1 MTRFLYYIPGALA
14 GAASVMV
21 WLFMLDPTVSPA
33 APLLRL
39 LGYGT
44 FGLVIEPGHL
54 AVLFAMIAFWTGAG
68 GWIVVMYGALNN
80 IPLDII
86 DAARI
91 DGAGGWSIARR
102 IQIPMLRKW
111 IVYMVILA
119 FAAGT
124 QLFVEPQLIS
134 EASLGVA
141 GRDFSLTSAL
151 LRLRVPEQQRQLR
164 LCDLRRAAR
173 GVRGRG
179 SPVRDPVEV
188 LRCELTPPPRLR
200 PGPPLPGARAAGLA
214 LCRARP
220 AFPATWRQGCCS
232 PPSCCSSSLP
242 VLWLLL
248 AATKTDPELV
258 YRSPFSFGSWHALR
272 ENWDALTSF
281 QGDTILLWLRNST
294 LQAFGAL
301 VITLLAGIPA
311 GYALAMME
319 FRGRRVLLVVTLVVM
334 LMPAT
339 TLVIPLFLE
348 LNAVHLIG
356 TMWSVVLP
364 YSFYPFGV
372 YLTYIYFS
380 TALPRDLLA
389 AAKIDGCSEFGAFR
403 RVALPLATPVVALVG
418 FFSFVANW
426 TNYFLP
432 YVMLPESNQYPV
444 QVGLGLLLTD
454 VPQFNPTA
462 GTAAVLRPELALATL
477 LAISPVLIVFLF
489 AQRFL
494 VTGLLAGSTKE

>member
-1 MTRFLYYIPGALA
+1 MPADTA
-14 GAASVMV
+14 
-21 WLFMLDPTVSPA
+21 TPA
-33 APLLRL
+33 APRASAPRRPRRRARALPRPASIP
-39 LGYGT
+39 GY
-44 FGLVIEPGHL
+44 L
-54 AVLFAMIAFWTGAG
+54 
-68 GWIVVMYGALNN
+68 
-80 IPLDII
+80 
-86 DAARI
+86 
-91 DGAGGWSIARR
+91 
-102 IQIPMLRKW
+102 
-111 IVYMVILA
+111 
-119 FAAGT
+119 AAGMLLAAFL
-124 QLFVEPQLIS
+124 LFFIV
-134 EASLGVA
+134 
-141 GRDFSLTSAL
+141 
-151 LRLRVPEQQRQLR
+151 
-164 LCDLRRAAR
+164 
-173 GVRGRG
+173 
-179 SPVRDPVEV
+179 
-188 LRCELTPPPRLR
+188 
-200 PGPPLPGARAAGLA
+200 
-214 LCRARP
+214 
-220 AFPATWRQGCCS
+220 
-232 PPSCCSSSLP
+232 P

-258 YRSPFSFGSWHALR
+258 YQSPFSFGSWHALR

-348 LNAVHLIG
+348 LNAAHLIG

-389 AAKIDGCSEFGAFR
+389 AAKVDGCSEFGAFR
-403 RVALPLATPVVALVG
+403 QVALPLATPVVALVG

-432 YVMLPESNQYPV
+432 YVMLPESSQYPV

-477 LAISPVLIVFLF
+477 VAISPVLIVFLF